1 MRFLLAMTLIVSAA
15 PALAGP
21 QCTNEPV
28 SAWVPQAEFQKKIVA
43 AEGYQIQVF
52 KVTAG
57 NCYELYGR
65 DKTGKRIEIY
75 FHPVTAAIVKTS
87 SR

>member
-15 PALAGP
+15 PVLAGP
-21 QCTNEPV
+21 QCTHEPV
-28 SAWVPQAEFQKKIVA
+28 SAWLPQGEFQKKIVA
-43 AEGYQIQVF
+43 AKVTGFVF

-75 FHPVTAAIVKTS
+75 YHPVTAAIVKSS